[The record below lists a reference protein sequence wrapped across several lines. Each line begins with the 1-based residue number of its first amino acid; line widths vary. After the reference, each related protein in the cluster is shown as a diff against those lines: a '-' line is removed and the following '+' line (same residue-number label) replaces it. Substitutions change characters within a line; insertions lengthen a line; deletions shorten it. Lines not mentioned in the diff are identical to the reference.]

1 MTDLTAIK
9 TVLAE
14 PFMQR
19 ALLGGLL
26 TGALG
31 GLLGSFA
38 VLRQLSFFSD
48 ALGHSALLGISL
60 GILLGVNPT
69 LVLIPFAVLF
79 ALLVNQLVSRSGLPA
94 DALLNIV
101 YSTSLAFAV
110 VALSLV
116 ETYRGGIQQ
125 LLFGD
130 ILGISW
136 SDLLVIAVLLLG
148 ALLYLALS
156 LRAQVLLTLNSDL
169 AGAFGVGASRHR
181 LAFIVLLA
189 VVVAVSIKAVGVLLI
204 SAFVVIPA
212 CAGRLVSRHFPLYAL
227 ISAGLG
233 GGCALLGLLGSGL
246 TNLPSGPCVVIVQF
260 AGFLLALLVSQTTRL
275 PPAVAW
281 PAGHQIPGEAPDAL
295 ESR

>member
-1 MTDLTAIK
+1 MAAVEALPAL
-9 TVLAE
+9 LAL

-31 GLLGSFA
+31 GLLGSVA

-69 LVLIPFAVLF
+69 LVLVPFAVLF
-79 ALLVNQLVSRSGLPA
+79 ALLVNPLVQRSRLPT

-101 YSTSLAFAV
+101 YSTSLALAV
-110 VALSLV
+110 LALSLV
-116 ETYRGGIQQ
+116 DTYRGNIQP

-136 SDLLVIAVLLLG
+136 PDLWVIAGLSV
-148 ALLYLALS
+148 LALGYLIVS
-156 LRAQVLLTLNSDL
+156 LRAQVLVILSDDL
-169 AGAFGVGASRHR
+169 AGAFGVQISAHR

-212 CAGRLVSRHFPLYAL
+212 CAARLVSRRFSSYVLTSVL
-227 ISAGLG
+227 LG
-233 GGCALLGLLGSGL
+233 GSCAVLGLLGSGL
-246 TNLPSGPCVVIVQF
+246 TNLPSGPCVVVVQF
-260 AGFLLALLVSQTTRL
+260 AGFLLALLWSRL
-275 PPAVAW
+275 VVRA
-281 PAGHQIPGEAPDAL
+281 
-295 ESR
+295 

>member
-1 MTDLTAIK
+1 MADAASLGV
-9 TVLAE
+9 VLSQ

-26 TGALG
+26 TGSLG

-60 GILLGVNPT
+60 GIVLNINPT
-69 LVLIPFAVLF
+69 VVLIPFAVVF
-79 ALLVNQLVSRSGLPA
+79 ALLVNELVERSRLPA

-101 YSTSLAFAV
+101 YSSSLAFAV

-116 ETYRGGIQQ
+116 ESYRGSLQQ

-136 SDLLVIAVLLLG
+136 GDLAVIATLAAGAVAYLLLT
-148 ALLYLALS
+148 
-156 LRAQVLLTLNSDL
+156 LRAQVLLTLHGDL
-169 AGAFGVGASRHR
+169 ASAFGVKTRWHR

-189 VVVAVSIKAVGVLLI
+189 LVVATSIKAVGVLLI
-204 SAFVVIPA
+204 SAFVVFPA
-212 CAGRLVSRHFPLYAL
+212 CSSRLVSRRFPLYVL
-227 ISAGLG
+227 LSSLLG
-233 GGCALLGLLGSGL
+233 GSCALVGLLGSGL
-246 TNLPSGPCVVIVQF
+246 TNLPSGPCVVVVQF
-260 AGFLLALLVSQTTRL
+260 SAFLLALLLSQPPVRL
-275 PPAVAW
+275 TVRRTGED
-281 PAGHQIPGEAPDAL
+281 AGPMSP
-295 ESR
+295 

>member
-1 MTDLTAIK
+1 MAAVEALPAL
-9 TVLAE
+9 LAL

-31 GLLGSFA
+31 GLLGSVA

-69 LVLIPFAVLF
+69 LVLVPFAVLF
-79 ALLVNQLVSRSGLPA
+79 ALMVNQLVQRSRLPT

-116 ETYRGGIQQ
+116 DTYRGNIQQ

-136 SDLLVIAVLLLG
+136 QDLWVIAGLAV
-148 ALLYLALS
+148 LALGYLIVC
-156 LRAQVLLTLNSDL
+156 LRAQVLLILNDDL
-169 AGAFGVGASRHR
+169 AGAFGVHISAHR

-212 CAGRLVSRHFPLYAL
+212 CAARLVSRRFSTYVLTSAL
-227 ISAGLG
+227 LG
-233 GGCALLGLLGSGL
+233 GSCAVLGLLGSGL

-260 AGFLLALLVSQTTRL
+260 AGFLLAMLCSRLVVR
-275 PPAVAW
+275 A
-281 PAGHQIPGEAPDAL
+281 
-295 ESR
+295 

>member
-1 MTDLTAIK
+1 MAAVEALPAL
-9 TVLAE
+9 LAL

-31 GLLGSFA
+31 GLLGSVA

-69 LVLIPFAVLF
+69 LVLVPFAVLF
-79 ALLVNQLVSRSGLPA
+79 ALLVNQLVQRSRLPT

-116 ETYRGGIQQ
+116 DTYRGNIQQ

-136 SDLLVIAVLLLG
+136 PDLWVIAGLAV
-148 ALLYLALS
+148 LALGYLIVS
-156 LRAQVLLTLNSDL
+156 LRAQVLLILNDDL
-169 AGAFGVGASRHR
+169 AGAFGVRISAHR

-204 SAFVVIPA
+204 SAFVAIPA
-212 CAGRLVSRHFPLYAL
+212 CAARLVSRRFSTYVLTSVL
-227 ISAGLG
+227 LG
-233 GGCALLGLLGSGL
+233 GSCAVLGLLGSGL

-260 AGFLLALLVSQTTRL
+260 AGFLLALLWSRL
-275 PPAVAW
+275 VVPA
-281 PAGHQIPGEAPDAL
+281 
-295 ESR
+295 

>member
-1 MTDLTAIK
+1 MADL
-9 TVLAE
+9 LQQ

-48 ALGHSALLGISL
+48 ALGHSALVGLTI
-60 GILLGVNPT
+60 GILLGLNPT

-79 ALLVNQLVSRSGLPA
+79 ALVVNHLVERSALPT

-101 YSTSLAFAV
+101 YSSSLALAV
-110 VALSLV
+110 VALSFV
-116 ETYRGGIQQ
+116 RTYKGGIQH

-130 ILGISW
+130 ILGVSWLDLGLISG
-136 SDLLVIAVLLLG
+136 LLAVALGYLLLTRRDQI
-148 ALLYLALS
+148 LLTLDEPLALS
-156 LRAQVLLTLNSDL
+156 R
-169 AGAFGVGASRHR
+169 GVAVPLHR
-181 LAFIVLLA
+181 LLFIVLLA

-212 CAGRLVSRHFPLYAL
+212 CASRLVSDHFNGYVLLA
-227 ISAGLG
+227 AGLG
-233 GGCALLGLLGSGL
+233 AACALLGLLLSGL
-246 TNLPSGPCVVIVQF
+246 LDLPSGPSVVIVQLL
-260 AGFLLALLVSQTTRL
+260 GFLVALGVSSLRVS
-275 PPAVAW
+275 A
-281 PAGHQIPGEAPDAL
+281 AGI
-295 ESR
+295 

>member
-1 MTDLTAIK
+1 MAAVEALPAL
-9 TVLAE
+9 LAL

-31 GLLGSFA
+31 GLLGSVA

-69 LVLIPFAVLF
+69 LVLVPFAVLF
-79 ALLVNQLVSRSGLPA
+79 ALLVNQLVQRSRLPT

-101 YSTSLAFAV
+101 YSTSLALAV
-110 VALSLV
+110 LALSLV
-116 ETYRGGIQQ
+116 DTYRGNIQP

-136 SDLLVIAVLLLG
+136 PDLWVIAGLSV
-148 ALLYLALS
+148 LALGYLIVS
-156 LRAQVLLTLNSDL
+156 LRAQVLVILSDDL
-169 AGAFGVGASRHR
+169 AGAFGVQISAHR

-212 CAGRLVSRHFPLYAL
+212 CAARLVSRRFSSYVLTSVL
-227 ISAGLG
+227 LG
-233 GGCALLGLLGSGL
+233 GSCAVLGLLGSGL
-246 TNLPSGPCVVIVQF
+246 TNLPSGPCVVVVQF
-260 AGFLLALLVSQTTRL
+260 AGFLLALLWSRL
-275 PPAVAW
+275 VV
-281 PAGHQIPGEAPDAL
+281 
-295 ESR
+295 RT